1 MAKIDEK
8 LTAVN
13 LKAALWDTLQ
23 GLQSDRIEPGK
34 GDAIAV
40 QAREILRTVNTQLKV
55 QSASGRKIPTEVIV
69 FSEGE

>member
-1 MAKIDEK
+1 MAKTDEK

-13 LKAALWDTLQ
+13 LKAALWETLH
-23 GLQSDRIEPGK
+23 GLKADEIEPGK

-40 QAREILRTVNTQLKV
+40 QAREIIRTVNTQLKI
-55 QSASGRKIPTEVIV
+55 QSASGRKIPQEVLV

>member
-1 MAKIDEK
+1 MAKTTEK

-13 LKAALWDTLQ
+13 LKAALWETLH
-23 GLQSDRIEPGK
+23 GLKSDEIEPGK

-40 QAREILRTVNTQLKV
+40 QAREIIRTVNTQLKI
-55 QSASGRKIPTEVIV
+55 QSASGRKIPQDVLV